1 MLLIKRRTTMSLQ
14 STFIVAAR
22 RSAIGR
28 VGGLHRRRRIEEL
41 AGPIIIAALAD
52 AGITPDRVDEFI
64 AGNVSAGGNPAR
76 LMALAA
82 GLPGTVAALT
92 IDRDS
97 ASGLDAI
104 LLGARLI
111 ATGEA
116 SVVVA
121 GGAESLSTAP
131 WRVARPRTVYQTPR
145 FDSQHAAYDQT
156 GDADPHIAAAELLA
170 VERQLSR
177 EALDAY
183 ALRSHIRAYLAHEA
197 KRFLG
202 EIVPLRMSAEETRDE
217 SLDGDLTA
225 GDLAE
230 IPPFIEDG
238 RSAPGNT
245 ALPHDGAAFV
255 VLVSEK
261 IWRELDEIPGLRLKA
276 SVACGVAP
284 GREASAPV
292 EALRKLGERVNGSG
306 LRAFG
311 QFELGESSAA
321 QAIAVRD
328 QLGLEDEQLNPDGGA
343 LARGLPI
350 GASGAVAVTRLF
362 SRMARHRAKPGVR
375 HGIAVQSCKG
385 GIGVAAA
392 FEAV

>member
-1 MLLIKRRTTMSLQ
+1 MLLIKRRSSMSLQ
-14 STFIVAAR
+14 SSFIVAAR

-28 VGGLHRRRRIEEL
+28 VGGLHRHRRIEEL
-41 AGPIIIAALAD
+41 AGPVIIAALAD
-52 AGITPDRVDEFI
+52 AGIAPDRVDELI
-64 AGNVSAGGNPAR
+64 AGNISAGGNPAR

-82 GLPGTVAALT
+82 GLPGTVVALT
-92 IDRDS
+92 VDRDC

-104 LLGARLI
+104 LQGARLI

-131 WRVARPRTVYQTPR
+131 WRIAKPRTVYQTPR
-145 FDSQHAAYDQT
+145 FDNQHAAYDLT
-156 GDADPHIAAAELLA
+156 GEADPHIAAAELLA
-170 VERQLSR
+170 SELQLSR

-202 EIVPLRMSAEETRDE
+202 EIVPLRMSAEEARDE

-225 GDLAE
+225 DDLAE
-230 IPPFIEDG
+230 FPPFTEGG

-245 ALPHDGAAFV
+245 ALPHDGAAFA
-255 VLVSEK
+255 VLVSET
-261 IWRELDEIPGLRLKA
+261 IWRELGEIPGLRLKA
-276 SVACGVAP
+276 SVACGVVP

-311 QFELGESSAA
+311 QFELGETSAA

-350 GASGAVAVTRLF
+350 GASGAISIARLF
-362 SRMARHRAKPGVR
+362 TRMARRRGKEFVR
-375 HGIAVQSCKG
+375 QGIVVQGCKG

>member
-1 MLLIKRRTTMSLQ
+1 MFKRRSTMSLQ
-14 STFIVAAR
+14 SSFIVAAR

-41 AGPIIIAALAD
+41 AGPVIVAALAD
-52 AGITPDRVDEFI
+52 AGIAPDRVNELI
-64 AGNVSAGGNPAR
+64 AGNVSASGNPAR

-82 GLPGTVAALT
+82 GLPGTVAAMT
-92 IDRDS
+92 VDREC

-104 LLGARLI
+104 LHGARLI

-116 SVVVA
+116 SIVVA

-131 WRVARPRTVYQTPR
+131 WRLAKPRTIYQTPR
-145 FDSQHAAYDQT
+145 FDNQNAAYDQT

-170 VERQLSR
+170 GELQLTR
-177 EALDAY
+177 DALDAY

-202 EIVPLRMSAEETRDE
+202 EIVPLRLSAEETRDE

-225 GDLAE
+225 DDLAD
-230 IPPFIEDG
+230 IAPFVEGD
-238 RSAPGNT
+238 RTSAGNT
-245 ALPHDGAAFV
+245 ALPHDGAAFAI
-255 VLVSEK
+255 LVSEK
-261 IWRELDEIPGLRLKA
+261 IWRELGEIPGLRLKA
-276 SVACGVAP
+276 SVACGVVP

-292 EALRKLGERVNGSG
+292 EALRKLGERVNGHG

-311 QFELGESSAA
+311 QFELGETSAA

-328 QLGLEDEQLNPDGGA
+328 QLGLEDELLNPDGGA
-343 LARGLPI
+343 LARGMPI
-350 GASGAVAVTRLF
+350 GASGAIAVTRLF
-362 SRMARHRAKPGVR
+362 SRMARNRTKDFVR
-375 HGIAVQSCKG
+375 QGIAVQGCKG
-385 GIGVAAA
+385 GLGVAAA